1 MKKFI
6 KNHKISMIALFV
18 IILFVGAVVTASF
31 CSNPPLSDA
40 VMMAAFVPC
49 SSALSGNLASDC
61 ENTRIPGY
69 EQIGVIFNR
78 TDVDWANLALSATN
92 PRIIEDIAAATG
104 KKPYALYN
112 NKNNPLPFDGTNTTY
127 NSDTDQYE
135 KTLQFYYEGIGGD
148 VSADVVEPLK
158 GGEYIAILQRKDHRG
173 DGSFQ
178 VFGFQSGLKAN
189 AQVQDE
195 TTGYWLITMAC
206 SEPSA
211 EVSFFDT
218 DYATTKAAF
227 DALVALC

>member
-1 MKKFI
+1 MKEFLK
-6 KNHKISMIALFV
+6 KNKYYIVAFVLLIACIVIASMCHNADAANALT
-18 IILFVGAVVTASF
+18 L
-31 CSNPPLSDA
+31 
-40 VMMAAFVPC
+40 AAFVPC
-49 SSALSGNLASDC
+49 SSALAGNLASDC
-61 ENTRIPGY
+61 DNPRIAGY

-78 TDVDWANLALSATN
+78 ADVDWANLAVSASN
-92 PRIIEDIAAATG
+92 PRIIEAIAASAG

-127 NSDTDQYE
+127 NSDTDQYD
-135 KTLQFYYEGIGGD
+135 KTLQFYYEGIGGG

-178 VFGFQSGLKAN
+178 VFGYQSGLKAN

-195 TTGYWLITMAC
+195 TTGYWLMTMAC

>member
-1 MKKFI
+1 MKEFLN
-6 KNHKISMIALFV
+6 KNKYYIIAIVLL
-18 IILFVGAVVTASF
+18 IGCVVLA
-31 CSNPPLSDA
+31 CMCHNADA
-40 VMMAAFVPC
+40 ANALTLAAFVPC
-49 SSALSGNLASDC
+49 SSALAGNLASDC
-61 ENTRIPGY
+61 DNPRIAGY

-78 TDVDWANLALSATN
+78 ADVDWANLAVSASN
-92 PRIIEDIAAATG
+92 PRIIEAIAAATG
-104 KKPYALYN
+104 KKPFALYN

-127 NSDTDQYE
+127 NSDTDQYD
-135 KTLQFYYEGIGGD
+135 KTLQFYFEGIGGG
-148 VSADVVEPLK
+148 VSANVVEPLK

-195 TTGYWLITMAC
+195 TTGYWLMTMAC

>member
-1 MKKFI
+1 MKEFL
-6 KNHKISMIALFV
+6 KNNKYYIVAFVLLIVCIVIASMCHNADAANALT
-18 IILFVGAVVTASF
+18 L
-31 CSNPPLSDA
+31 
-40 VMMAAFVPC
+40 AAFVPC
-49 SSALSGNLASDC
+49 SSALAGNLASDC
-61 ENTRIPGY
+61 DNPRIAGY

-78 TDVDWANLALSATN
+78 ADIDWANLTVSASN
-92 PRIIEDIAAATG
+92 PRIIEAIAAASG

-127 NSDTDQYE
+127 NSDTDLYD
-135 KTLQFYYEGIGGD
+135 KTLQYYYEGIGGG

-178 VFGFQSGLKAN
+178 VFGYQSGLKAN

-195 TTGYWLITMAC
+195 TTGYWLMTMAC

>member
-1 MKKFI
+1 MKK
-6 KNHKISMIALFV
+6 
-18 IILFVGAVVTASF
+18 IILSLILLATAIVAASTIM
-31 CSNPPLSDA
+31 SGDLA
-40 VMMAAFVPC
+40 TAATLAAFVPC
-49 SSALSGNLASDC
+49 SSALADNLASDC
-61 ENTRIPGY
+61 DNPRIAGY

-78 TDVDWANLALSATN
+78 GDVDWANLALSASN
-92 PRIIEDIAAATG
+92 PRIIEAIAAATG
-104 KKPYALYN
+104 KKPFALYN

-127 NSDTDQYE
+127 NSDTDQYD
-135 KTLQFYYEGIGGD
+135 KTLQFYFEGIGGG
-148 VSADVVEPLK
+148 VSANVVEPLK

-218 DYATTKAAF
+218 DYSTTKAAF

>member
-1 MKKFI
+1 MKKFL
-6 KNHKISMIALFV
+6 KNNKYYIVAFVLLIACIVIASMSQNADAANALT
-18 IILFVGAVVTASF
+18 L
-31 CSNPPLSDA
+31 
-40 VMMAAFVPC
+40 AAFVPC
-49 SSALSGNLASDC
+49 SSALAGNLASDC
-61 ENTRIPGY
+61 DNPRIAGY

-78 TDVDWANLALSATN
+78 ADVNWANLAVSASN
-92 PRIIEDIAAATG
+92 PRIIEAIAAAAG

-112 NKNNPLPFDGTNTTY
+112 NKNNPVPFDGTNTTY
-127 NSDTDQYE
+127 NSDTDQYD
-135 KTLQFYYEGIGGD
+135 KTLQFYYEGIGGG

-178 VFGFQSGLKAN
+178 VFGYQSGLKAN

-195 TTGYWLITMAC
+195 TTGYWLMTMAC

>member
-1 MKKFI
+1 MKK
-6 KNHKISMIALFV
+6 
-18 IILFVGAVVTASF
+18 IILSLILLATAIVAASTILSGDLATAVT
-31 CSNPPLSDA
+31 L
-40 VMMAAFVPC
+40 AAFVPC
-49 SSALSGNLASDC
+49 SSALADNLASDC
-61 ENTRIPGY
+61 DNPRIAGY

-78 TDVDWANLALSATN
+78 SDVDWANLSVDAGN
-92 PRIIEDIAAATG
+92 PRIIEAIAAASG
-104 KKPYALYN
+104 KKPFALYN

-127 NSDTDQYE
+127 NSDTDQYD
-135 KTLQFYYEGIGGD
+135 KTLQFYFEGIGGA
-148 VSADVVEPLK
+148 VSANVVEPLK

-178 VFGFQSGLKAN
+178 VFGYQSGLKAN
-189 AQVQDE
+189 AEVQDE

-211 EVSFFDT
+211 EIAYFDT

>member
-1 MKKFI
+1 MKEFLN
-6 KNHKISMIALFV
+6 KNKYYIIAIVLLIGCVVLASMCHNADAANALT
-18 IILFVGAVVTASF
+18 L
-31 CSNPPLSDA
+31 
-40 VMMAAFVPC
+40 AAFVPC
-49 SSALSGNLASDC
+49 SSALAGNLASDC
-61 ENTRIPGY
+61 ANPRIAGY

-78 TDVDWANLALSATN
+78 ADVDWANLAVSASN
-92 PRIIEDIAAATG
+92 PRIIEAIAAAAG

-127 NSDTDQYE
+127 NSDTDQYD
-135 KTLQFYYEGIGGD
+135 KTLQFYYEGIGGG

-178 VFGFQSGLKAN
+178 VFGYQSGLKAN

-195 TTGYWLITMAC
+195 TTGYWLMTMAC

-211 EVSFFDT
+211 EVSFFET

>member
-1 MKKFI
+1 MKEFLK
-6 KNHKISMIALFV
+6 KNKYYIVAFVLLISCIVIASMCHN
-18 IILFVGAVVTASF
+18 A
-31 CSNPPLSDA
+31 DA
-40 VMMAAFVPC
+40 ANALTLAAFVPC
-49 SSALSGNLASDC
+49 SSALAGNLASDC
-61 ENTRIPGY
+61 ENPRTPGY

-78 TDVDWANLALSATN
+78 ADVDWSNLAVSASN
-92 PRIIEDIAAATG
+92 PRIIEAIAAAAG

-112 NKNNPLPFDGTNTTY
+112 NKNNPVPYDGTNTTY
-127 NSDTDQYE
+127 NSDTDQYD
-135 KTLQFYYEGIGGD
+135 KTLQFYYEGIGGG

-178 VFGFQSGLKAN
+178 VFGYQSGLKAN

-195 TTGYWLITMAC
+195 TTGYWLMTMAC

>member
-1 MKKFI
+1 MKEFLK
-6 KNHKISMIALFV
+6 KNKYYIVAFVLLISCIVIASMCNN
-18 IILFVGAVVTASF
+18 A
-31 CSNPPLSDA
+31 DA
-40 VMMAAFVPC
+40 ANALTLAAFVPC
-49 SSALSGNLASDC
+49 SSALAGNLASDC
-61 ENTRIPGY
+61 DNPRIAGY

-78 TDVDWANLALSATN
+78 ADVNWANLAVSASN
-92 PRIIEDIAAATG
+92 PRIIEAIAAAAG

-127 NSDTDQYE
+127 NSDTDQYD
-135 KTLQFYYEGIGGD
+135 KTLQFYYEGIGGG

-211 EVSFFDT
+211 EVSLFDT
-218 DYATTKAAF
+218 NYATTKTAF